1 MHIEDIVPGLA
12 AGVGIDL
19 SPDGKTAYYAEWSIG
34 QLSKVDV
41 WTGMVTTVMTGLV
54 LPQDVEVDWSTGEI
68 FVSQR
73 TGSVVQVWPGERA
86 RTIATPGGAPHQLA
100 LVRQGGKRF
109 LYTVCFD
116 SGRLVRINLATHAV
130 TTIAS
135 GLGHPIGLV
144 INQTHKFAYV
154 TEQDTGCLRKIR
166 LTNGSKAII
175 CTGLKAPFFLA
186 WDRPATGIFC
196 VQRDPANSLLRL
208 HLGPPVT
215 ASTVAAGL
223 AWRPSGVSP
232 SSDNKLIYIC
242 ADRELELI
250 SFNGAPV
257 IKRPPPGFEI
267 HSIQFNYKGSQ
278 AVALKDHLAGTAVPV
293 PEYVRGVRNGPAA
306 YTRGSL
312 PHVRVVLRKRP
323 GFVPGTYTIGAT
335 GSLGGIRWKTVTP
348 TFNPSG
354 LSNEIDF
361 EFMWPLPG
369 TVQKADV
376 SLDWYARRTPG
387 PSIPVAIGSAVHRL
401 YILIGRPTAPWIGE
415 TPWVAAMELACGW
428 AAGSATAD
436 EAAAGIT
443 AGYNGSGKV
452 SYDTVSG
459 ATMYGSST
467 FSLSE
472 MIERLNGGVGLG
484 NKVNCTDSAD
494 TVSTLANIV
503 GCDLWQ
509 SRMSSTFGFD
519 LNPLIAIGY
528 NTWAIPF
535 SGSFS
540 YHEVAWKGGCTQSDN
555 VFDGCLQVDGD
566 ADPTSAPHTPLLPTN
581 MLFGDCAAMNYRL
594 RLCPPSSAGCGSCN
608 PQPGSTRQRRPI
620 N

>member
-19 SPDGKTAYYAEWSIG
+19 SPDGKTAYYVEWSIG

-41 WTGMVTTVMTGLV
+41 WTGMVTTVMTGLA

-116 SGRLVRINLATHAV
+116 SGRLVRINLDTHAV

-144 INQTHKFAYV
+144 VNKTHKVAYV
-154 TEQDTGCLRKIR
+154 TEQDTGSLRKIR
-166 LTNGSKAII
+166 LTNGSKTTIF
-175 CTGLKAPFFLA
+175 TGLTAPFFLA
-186 WDRPATGIFC
+186 WDRPAAGIFC

-208 HLGPPVT
+208 DLGPPVT

-223 AWRPSGVSP
+223 AWRPSGVAP
-232 SSDNKLIYIC
+232 NSDNKLIYIC
-242 ADRELELI
+242 ADRELEVI

-267 HSIQFNYKGSQ
+267 HSIQFNYKGSR
-278 AVALKDHLAGTAVPV
+278 AVPLKDHRSGTAVPV
-293 PEYVRGVRNGPAA
+293 PEYIRGVRNRPAA
-306 YTRGSL
+306 FTKVSL
-312 PHVRVVLRKRP
+312 PHVKVVLRKRT
-323 GFVPGTYTIGAT
+323 GFVPGAYTIGAT

-348 TFNPSG
+348 TFNSSG

-376 SLDWYARRTPG
+376 SLDWYARKAPG

-401 YILIGRPTAPWIGE
+401 YILIGRPTAPWIAE
-415 TPWVAAMELACGW
+415 TPWVAAIELACGW

-436 EAAAGIT
+436 DAAARIT

-459 ATMYGSST
+459 ATMYGLST
-467 FSLSE
+467 FHLSA
-472 MIERLNGGVGLG
+472 MIDRLNGGAGLG

-494 TVSTLANIV
+494 TVSTLANVI

-509 SRMSSTFGFD
+509 SRMSSPSGFK

-528 NTWAIPF
+528 NIWTIPF
-535 SGSFS
+535 GGGFS
-540 YHEVAWKGGCTQSDN
+540 YHEVAWKGACTQNDN

-566 ADPTSAPHTPLLPTN
+566 ADPTRAPHTPLLPTD
-581 MLFGDCAAMNYRL
+581 MRFGDCTAMSYRL
-594 RLCPPSSAGCGSCN
+594 RLCPPSSVGCGSCN